1 MSNMKIVST
10 FLISILSMSFLPFSL
25 AQPAV
30 NPQASNYYLRGVEAA
45 EWISSF
51 AVTPPEA
58 GWGIPYHNISAWG
71 LDPFWYDN
79 ATIMGGNP
87 GIPAGEKQN
96 TAFLIGG
103 HDSGGAAQALLRSY
117 LFTKDPAYLARF
129 NIYLDYFRRAQLP
142 SPYVAVRA
150 VSNVTVGNS
159 TFLIDNSG
167 YFAEQSNVLAGKDG
181 IYGTQDDNVVLVSSF
196 PSPEHGNPIAKATI
210 LYYDITGDESV
221 LPLLTKY
228 TEWLL
233 RIQIKSGNYSG
244 AFPVTPQSYIQR
256 RWLPRM
262 YETSES
268 AVVLLDMYRITK
280 NATYLRAAE
289 TAAKLMLRLQYNPR
303 NTNDTKMDGSLP
315 FMWAGTRF
323 NPDPLTN
330 HAGYSLSTW
339 ILTYQLTGN
348 STYLYGQGGT
358 KEKPTGGA
366 IRYAEWLLS
375 WQTTSSSASWGDH
388 FYSNDTNAL
397 GGIYYA
403 YNATGHNREG
413 FAKAQAVW
421 SAAGAIG
428 PLLQLNGITG
438 VSKYRESA
446 ELAAE
451 WLAKMKYDDAEQK
464 QVQGLTIFKA
474 YRGSWWGLYPQAYMP
489 DAKEIQILKD
499 YVQKGSANITAI
511 SKPDTSKTWFERT
524 FNIDFNIELFKMA
537 SKGVKYMKMMW
548 SWWPDLGFEP
558 RYGGDVARG
567 YFDMANYLQASDLIR
582 ASAEERNSIKSILAQ
597 APGFGSQIKE
607 ATGLLA
613 DADSYYGK
621 GSEHFQQGR
630 WELSV
635 QNTLL
640 AKELA
645 KTGINALNDATRN
658 SIERV
663 STEASLLTGYAW
675 FSPQARTS
683 YSNALTSIQNA
694 ERALGQANAL
704 GALESVSAASKLLS
718 SALQVDAQERFN
730 LLARTRGELNE
741 TRLQLASTRNQL
753 ADVGSQLNSA
763 RNQIQEANAA
773 LQNTREA
780 LASTNKNLE
789 TTKVAIDAAR
799 RDANNTKAS
808 LEQTISTLKLEQE
821 RTALLIQELNA
832 TKSALQQSNRD
843 INAVL
848 QLLQQTQIGV
858 IVTFLL
864 IIPLTLTMRRRR

>member
-1 MSNMKIVST
+1 
-10 FLISILSMSFLPFSL
+10 
-25 AQPAV
+25 
-30 NPQASNYYLRGVEAA
+30 
-45 EWISSF
+45 
-51 AVTPPEA
+51 
-58 GWGIPYHNISAWG
+58 
-71 LDPFWYDN
+71 
-79 ATIMGGNP
+79 
-87 GIPAGEKQN
+87 
-96 TAFLIGG
+96 
-103 HDSGGAAQALLRSY
+103 
-117 LFTKDPAYLARF
+117 
-129 NIYLDYFRRAQLP
+129 
-142 SPYVAVRA
+142 
-150 VSNVTVGNS
+150 
-159 TFLIDNSG
+159 
-167 YFAEQSNVLAGKDG
+167 
-181 IYGTQDDNVVLVSSF
+181 
-196 PSPEHGNPIAKATI
+196 
-210 LYYDITGDESV
+210 
-221 LPLLTKY
+221 
-228 TEWLL
+228 
-233 RIQIKSGNYSG
+233 
-244 AFPVTPQSYIQR
+244 
-256 RWLPRM
+256 
-262 YETSES
+262 
-268 AVVLLDMYRITK
+268 
-280 NATYLRAAE
+280 
-289 TAAKLMLRLQYNPR
+289 
-303 NTNDTKMDGSLP
+303 
-315 FMWAGTRF
+315 
-323 NPDPLTN
+323 
-330 HAGYSLSTW
+330 
-339 ILTYQLTGN
+339 
-348 STYLYGQGGT
+348 
-358 KEKPTGGA
+358 
-366 IRYAEWLLS
+366 
-375 WQTTSSSASWGDH
+375 
-388 FYSNDTNAL
+388 
-397 GGIYYA
+397 
-403 YNATGHNREG
+403 
-413 FAKAQAVW
+413 
-421 SAAGAIG
+421 
-428 PLLQLNGITG
+428 
-438 VSKYRESA
+438 
-446 ELAAE
+446 
-451 WLAKMKYDDAEQK
+451 LAKMKYDDAEQK

-582 ASAEERNSIKSILAQ
+582 ASTEERNSIKSILAQ

-635 QNTLL
+635 QNTLS

-645 KTGINALNDATRN
+645 KTGINALNDAARN

-808 LEQTISTLKLEQE
+808 LEQTIRTLKLEQE